1 LDLIS
6 LTQRLRNNSSVS
18 KTFSKQNKNLENTNS
33 ISGII
38 TDENGDPLPGAS
50 ITIKGTKT
58 TTVSEFDGYYQINAS
73 QSETLVAYIGYQTQ
87 TILVD
92 KNNKMNI
99 NLQPE
104 SGSLEE
110 VVVTAS
116 GINKEKK
123 IIRLCY
129 SNNG

>member
-1 LDLIS
+1 MKSMLHN
-6 LTQRLRNNSSVS
+6 Q
-18 KTFSKQNKNLENTNS
+18 K
-33 ISGII
+33 
-38 TDENGDPLPGAS
+38 PLV
-50 ITIKGTKT
+50 I
-58 TTVSEFDGYYQINAS
+58 
-73 QSETLVAYIGYQTQ
+73 AYIGYQTQ

-116 GINKEKK
+116 GINKEK
-123 IIRLCY
+123 
-129 SNNG
+129 NH

>member
-1 LDLIS
+1 VN
-6 LTQRLRNNSSVS
+6 LTD
-18 KTFSKQNKNLENTNS
+18 
-33 ISGII
+33 II
-38 TDENGDPLPGAS
+38 KSMLHNQKPLV
-50 ITIKGTKT
+50 I
-58 TTVSEFDGYYQINAS
+58 
-73 QSETLVAYIGYQTQ
+73 AYIYQTQ

-116 GINKEKK
+116 GINKEK
-123 IIRLCY
+123 
-129 SNNG
+129 NH

>member
-1 LDLIS
+1 VAKIRPKQVTDL
-6 LTQRLRNNSSVS
+6 TD
-18 KTFSKQNKNLENTNS
+18 
-33 ISGII
+33 II
-38 TDENGDPLPGAS
+38 KSMLHNQKP
-50 ITIKGTKT
+50 I
-58 TTVSEFDGYYQINAS
+58 
-73 QSETLVAYIGYQTQ
+73 AYIGYQTQ

-116 GINKEKK
+116 GINKEKNH
-123 IIRLCY
+123 RLCY
-129 SNNG
+129 SKMGKQLDTEL

>member
-1 LDLIS
+1 MLHNQELS
-6 LTQRLRNNSSVS
+6 
-18 KTFSKQNKNLENTNS
+18 F
-33 ISGII
+33 
-38 TDENGDPLPGAS
+38 
-50 ITIKGTKT
+50 
-58 TTVSEFDGYYQINAS
+58 
-73 QSETLVAYIGYQTQ
+73 AYIGYQTQ

-116 GINKEKK
+116 GINKEK
-123 IIRLCY
+123 
-129 SNNG
+129 NH

>member
-18 KTFSKQNKNLENTNS
+18 KYLSKQNKNLENTNS

-73 QSETLVAYIGYQTQ
+73 QSETLVIAYIGYQTQ

-116 GINKEKK
+116 GINKEK
-123 IIRLCY
+123 
-129 SNNG
+129 NH

>member
-1 LDLIS
+1 VS
-6 LTQRLRNNSSVS
+6 LCVFRA
-18 KTFSKQNKNLENTNS
+18 
-33 ISGII
+33 
-38 TDENGDPLPGAS
+38 PLH
-50 ITIKGTKT
+50 
-58 TTVSEFDGYYQINAS
+58 QINAS
-73 QSETLVAYIGYQTQ
+73 QSRTSFSLYGYQTQ

-116 GINKEKK
+116 GINKEK
-123 IIRLCY
+123 
-129 SNNG
+129 NH

>member
-1 LDLIS
+1 
-6 LTQRLRNNSSVS
+6 
-18 KTFSKQNKNLENTNS
+18 
-33 ISGII
+33 
-38 TDENGDPLPGAS
+38 LPGAS

-58 TTVSEFDGYYQINAS
+58 TTVSEFDGYYEINAS
-73 QSETLVAYIGYQTQ
+73 QSETLVIAYIGYSDNL
-87 TILVD
+87 ID

-116 GINKEKK
+116 GINKEK
-123 IIRLCY
+123 
-129 SNNG
+129 NH

>member
-1 LDLIS
+1 
-6 LTQRLRNNSSVS
+6 
-18 KTFSKQNKNLENTNS
+18 
-33 ISGII
+33 
-38 TDENGDPLPGAS
+38 LPGAS

-73 QSETLVAYIGYQTQ
+73 QSETLVIACYQTQ

-116 GINKEKK
+116 GINKEK
-123 IIRLCY
+123 
-129 SNNG
+129 NH